1 MKEGF
6 SYSVILTAKF
16 LSVIVSY
23 HAMSWRMTASRNS
36 FRMEVICLRAEK
48 LARSMATQ
56 ANIK

>member
-36 FRMEVICLRAEK
+36 FRMEVICLRAE
-48 LARSMATQ
+48 
-56 ANIK
+56 